1 MLNRIHQAAET
12 LRARFGSPPD
22 LAVVLGSGMGA
33 FAEPFLDR
41 ASYGS
46 LGLPAPAVPGH
57 RGEMAVGEVGGRRV
71 AALAGRVHLY
81 EGYEP
86 AEAVVAVRALAAW
99 GVRGLVLTSAV
110 GGIRP
115 DWRAGQ
121 IVVISDHL
129 NLMGTNPLIGPNL
142 DAVGPRF
149 PDQTAVYPRQR
160 RALAA
165 RIAAERG
172 LRPVVEGVYA
182 ALRGPNYETPAEIRM
197 LRTLGA
203 DVVGMSLVPESMA
216 ANHAGLELLAL
227 SVVSNP
233 AAGLSDTP
241 LTHVEVTEAMRDAA
255 SEVVSLLEGVVS
267 AW

>member
-1 MLNRIHQAAET
+1 
-12 LRARFGSPPD
+12 
-22 LAVVLGSGMGA
+22 MGA
-33 FAEPFLDR
+33 FAETFSDR
-41 ASYGS
+41 APYAS

-57 RGEMAVGEVGGRRV
+57 RGELAVGEVGGRRV
-71 AALAGRVHLY
+71 AALAGRVHMY

-86 AEAVVAVRALAAW
+86 AQVVVAVRALASW

-115 DWRAGQ
+115 EWGAGQ

-129 NLMGTNPLIGPNL
+129 NLMGTNPLVGPNL
-142 DAVGPRF
+142 DDLGPRF
-149 PDQTAVYPRQR
+149 PDQTAVYPAAR

-165 RIAAERG
+165 RVAGEQG

-197 LRTLGA
+197 LRLLGA
-203 DVVGMSLVPESMA
+203 DVVGMSVVPEAMA
-216 ANHAGLELLAL
+216 ANHAGMDLLAL
-227 SVVSNP
+227 SVVANP
-233 AAGLSDTP
+233 AAGLSAVP
-241 LTHVEVTEAMRDAA
+241 LTHVEVTDAMRDAA
-255 SEVVSLLEGVVS
+255 GDVVSLLQGVVR